1 MRRDLPVVKT
11 RGDGFTLVE
20 LLVVVGI
27 IALLIAVLL
36 PALNKARSAAQQVA
50 CASNLRQL
58 GIAFKLYSLEHRD
71 YCPYSGWDST
81 PNLPIATISWDDLI
95 APFLNVKLTDTQFVS
110 GSYIVA
116 MAAWPKS
123 PVTLCPSDSSSPG
136 KRTYRMSSHANRSD
150 DGRIRPTTGG
160 LGTIQRG
167 NVFGVPLRSARQP
180 EQMKFA
186 SMRNNTALIL
196 LTETMGSD
204 LADDRGVGNWL
215 GSSIGTASDQIASPR
230 AKSLHRG
237 RFNYLMADGHVSL
250 MLPAETVQ
258 GQNPGLLAVPGT
270 LSYGMWSVEPND

>member
-1 MRRDLPVVKT
+1 MSRELHVIRT
-11 RGDGFTLVE
+11 RGNGFTLVE
-20 LLVVVGI
+20 LLVVIGI

-36 PALNKARSAAQQVA
+36 PALSTARSAARRVA

-58 GIAFKLYSLEHRD
+58 GTAFKLYGLEHRD

-95 APFLNVKLTDTQFVS
+95 APYVGVKLTDTQFVS

-116 MAAWPKS
+116 MAAWPKA

-150 DGRIRPTTGG
+150 DGRIRPWTGA

-167 NVFGVPLRSARQP
+167 SISGYPLRSATQP

-186 SMRNNTALIL
+186 SMRNATKLIL
-196 LTETMGSD
+196 LTETMGAD
-204 LADDRGVGNWL
+204 LASDRGVGNWL
-215 GSSIGTASDQIASPR
+215 GASIGTASDQIASPR
-230 AKSLHRG
+230 AQAMHRG

-250 MLPAETVQ
+250 MSPVETVQ
-258 GQNPGLLAVPGT
+258 GQNPALVVVPGT
-270 LSYGMWSVEPND
+270 LCYGMWSVAPND